1 MSYKIIVARYNEN
14 IDWLKDE
21 MQNCIIFNKGETL
34 HIENEIHLENIGRE
48 SESYLHY
55 IIENYYNLPDVIIFT
70 QGNIAD
76 HRGNNDV
83 SYIMQL
89 KNDAFLNGKSSPF
102 DNHFDNGEDS
112 AFKKDWNFNNSTGNF
127 FLQENYKNN
136 TPILFIDWFKKY
148 IRQNYPNPISIY
160 TNAIFAVSK
169 ECILKKSIEYYKELI
184 LHVNH
189 HINPTEGHFL
199 ERSWFYIFSD
209 E

>member
-1 MSYKIIVARYNEN
+1 MSYKIVVARYNEN

-21 MQNCIIFNKGETL
+21 IQHCIIFNKGETL
-34 HIENEIHLENIGRE
+34 HIENEVHLDNIGRE
-48 SESYLHY
+48 SETYLHY
-55 IIENYYNLPDVIIFT
+55 IIENYHNLPDVTIFT
-70 QGNIAD
+70 QGNISD
-76 HRGNNDV
+76 HRGSNDV
-83 SYIMQL
+83 SYLMHL

-102 DNHFDNGEDS
+102 YSHFDNGEDS
-112 AFKKDWNFNNSTGNF
+112 AFKKDWNFDNDTDSF

-136 TPILFIDWFKKY
+136 TPILFIDWFKKH
-148 IRQNYPNPISIY
+148 IHQNYPNPISIY

-184 LHVNH
+184 LQVNH
-189 HINPTEGHFL
+189 HINPTEGHFV